1 LSPSIL
7 ERTKG
12 ENFMVKPF
20 ISYAGGKTQL
30 LPLLS
35 PYFPEH
41 FDTYY
46 EPFLGGGTVFLYLAT
61 HRPQF
66 NAVLADISV
75 DLMTTWRVVK
85 DNVEELIKHLEIHKR
100 FYMQDSE
107 NYYYHVRDNPIIQ
120 EQIDVAAR
128 TIFLNKTCF
137 NGLYRVNKKGK
148 FNVPWGKGTRLW
160 KVDETENLRNVSSLL
175 KKTNAKL
182 LTVDYPE
189 STKNAEECD
198 FVYLDPP
205 YLPVSKTA
213 NFTAYTSEGF
223 NLDKHKMLASYFRE
237 LDERGCRVVL
247 SNSNVPIVR
256 LLYSGY
262 PIQTVDVKRQ
272 VNCKPELRS
281 GQTELIINNM
291 KTIERSNLVM

>member
-1 LSPSIL
+1 MVTPL
-7 ERTKG
+7 
-12 ENFMVKPF
+12 VKPF

-46 EPFLGGGTVFLYLAT
+46 EPFLGGGAVFLYLAT
-61 HRPQF
+61 YRPQF
-66 NAVLADISV
+66 NAVLADISG
-75 DLMTTWRVVK
+75 DLMITWQVIK
-85 DNVEELIKHLEIHKR
+85 DNVEELIEQLENEEDLYHR
-100 FYMQDSE
+100 DQE
-107 NYYYHVRDNPIIQ
+107 HYYYIVRDYPAIQ
-120 EQIDVAAR
+120 DDVDVAAR
-128 TIFLNKTCF
+128 VIFLNKTCF

-148 FNVPWGKGTRLW
+148 FNVPWGKGTRNGNICD
-160 KVDETENLRNVSSLL
+160 KTNLRNVSLLL

-182 LTVDYPE
+182 LMVDYKE
-189 STKNAEECD
+189 STKDAEECD

-223 NLDKHKMLASYFRE
+223 SLEKHRILSSYFRE

-247 SNSNVPIVR
+247 SNSDVPIIR

-272 VNCKPELRS
+272 VNCKPELRK

-291 KTIERSNLVM
+291 KTMTRSNLVM

>member
-1 LSPSIL
+1 
-7 ERTKG
+7 
-12 ENFMVKPF
+12 MVKPF

-46 EPFLGGGTVFLYLAT
+46 EPFLGGGAVFLYLAT

-66 NAVLADISV
+66 NAVLTDISG
-75 DLMTTWRVVK
+75 DLMITWQVIK
-85 DNVEELIKHLEIHKR
+85 DNVEELIEQLENEEDLYH
-100 FYMQDSE
+100 QDQE
-107 NYYYHVRDNPIIQ
+107 HYYYLVRDNPVIQ
-120 EQIDVAAR
+120 DEVDVATR

-148 FNVPWGKGTRLW
+148 FNVPWGKGTRNGNICD
-160 KVDETENLRNVSSLL
+160 KTNLRNVSLLL

-182 LTVDYPE
+182 LMIDYKE
-189 STKNAEECD
+189 STKDAEECD

-247 SNSNVPIVR
+247 SNSNVPIIR

-272 VNCKPELRS
+272 VNCKPELRT

-291 KTIERSNLVM
+291 RTISQSNLVRK

>member
-1 LSPSIL
+1 
-7 ERTKG
+7 
-12 ENFMVKPF
+12 MVKPF

-46 EPFLGGGTVFLYLAT
+46 EPFLGGGAVFLYLAT

-75 DLMTTWRVVK
+75 DLMITWQVIK
-85 DNVEELIKHLEIHKR
+85 DNVEELIEQLENEEDLYH
-100 FYMQDSE
+100 QDQE
-107 NYYYHVRDNPIIQ
+107 HYYYLVRDNPVIQ
-120 EQIDVAAR
+120 DEVDVAAR
-128 TIFLNKTCF
+128 VIFLNKTCF

-148 FNVPWGKGTRLW
+148 FNVPWGKGTRNGNICD
-160 KVDETENLRNVSSLL
+160 KTNLRNVSLLL

-182 LTVDYPE
+182 LMVDYKE
-189 STKNAEECD
+189 STKDAEECD
-198 FVYLDPP
+198 FIYLDPP

-213 NFTAYTSEGF
+213 NFTAYTQEGF
-223 NLDKHKMLASYFRE
+223 SLEKHRILSSYFRE

-247 SNSNVPIVR
+247 SNSNVPIIR

-272 VNCKPELRS
+272 VNCKPELRT

-291 KTIERSNLVM
+291 KTMTRSNLVI

>member
-1 LSPSIL
+1 
-7 ERTKG
+7 
-12 ENFMVKPF
+12 MVKPF

-46 EPFLGGGTVFLYLAT
+46 EPFLGGGAVFLYLAT
-61 HRPQF
+61 HRPRF
-66 NAVLADISV
+66 NAVLADISG
-75 DLMTTWRVVK
+75 DLMITWQVIK
-85 DNVEELIKHLEIHKR
+85 DNVEELIEQLENEEDLYH
-100 FYMQDSE
+100 QDQE
-107 NYYYHVRDNPIIQ
+107 HYYYIVRDNPVIQ
-120 EQIDVAAR
+120 DEVDVAAR
-128 TIFLNKTCF
+128 IIFLNKTCF

-148 FNVPWGKGTRLW
+148 FNVPWGKGTRNGNICD
-160 KVDETENLRNVSSLL
+160 KTNLRNVSLLL

-182 LTVDYPE
+182 LTIDYKE

-247 SNSNVPIVR
+247 SNSNVPIIR

-272 VNCKPELRS
+272 VNCKPELRT

-291 KTIERSNLVM
+291 KTMTRSNLVN